1 MPAWVNSIAAHFD
14 ERDFPLPSF
23 GAKVPDGYDKL
34 YKYAG
39 LLHAKCR
46 DSKLLD
52 WLEARLVNKSQA
64 DVARLSHVLAVTAQH
79 TFEFSAADSII
90 DASKNRDEGI
100 IDASKNHASMTRGNN
115 KGGWSTAQAAPR
127 GNNKGGW
134 NTA

>member
-64 DVARLSHVLAVTAQH
+64 DVARLSHALAVTAQH
-79 TFEFSAADSII
+79 TLEFSAADSII
-90 DASKNRDEGI
+90 DASKNHDEVI
-100 IDASKNHASMTRGNN
+100 RQRPRIYRSRLRRTRINPSKA
-115 KGGWSTAQAAPR
+115 STATTFSR
-127 GNNKGGW
+127 SSSLLHH
-134 NTA
+134 